1 MQRYQVISKFMT
13 HLEKTSSK
21 EALDG
26 NVWDIGLV
34 KPLQGQ
40 YRKSNLPYA
49 TMTIVKLTDF

>member
-1 MQRYQVISKFMT
+1 MT